1 MENTRQVGRERRD
14 QNANLLENGA
24 RAAVEAS
31 RARPLTEGEWER
43 ERARLLEFVTIL
55 RDWDRQRKISE
66 SRGDNV
72 VTIREAVTALT
83 QAATA
88 AWHSR

>member
-1 MENTRQVGRERRD
+1 MENTGQVGREHRD
-14 QNANLLENGA
+14 QNAKLLENAA

-55 RDWDRQRKISE
+55 RHWDRQSRISE

-72 VTIREAVTALT
+72 VTIGEVVTSESGLDK
-83 QAATA
+83 AA
-88 AWHSR
+88 